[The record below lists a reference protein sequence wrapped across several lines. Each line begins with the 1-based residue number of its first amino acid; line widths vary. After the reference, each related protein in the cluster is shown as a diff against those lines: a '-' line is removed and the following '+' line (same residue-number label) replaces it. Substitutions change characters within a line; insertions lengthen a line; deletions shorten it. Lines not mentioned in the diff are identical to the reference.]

1 MTDFTTRLATSLLAA
16 QTAPDGVAKF
26 LGFSS
31 PQPETKPMP
40 KSTQTGSEPSKPKP
54 EMVRVVIYGTED
66 GVEQIIREFYLC
78 RFAAITDWGPRVP
91 TPGKPR
97 EVFRTYTRR
106 LR

>member
-1 MTDFTTRLATSLLAA
+1 
-16 QTAPDGVAKF
+16 
-26 LGFSS
+26 
-31 PQPETKPMP
+31 MP
-40 KSTQTGSEPSKPKP
+40 KSTQPGSEPSKPKP

-78 RFAAITDWGPRVP
+78 RFAAVTDWGPRVP

-97 EVFRTYTRR
+97 EVSRTYTRR